1 MEENVQEQPVEAAA
15 ETPATTEK
23 PVNPNMKWYVVH
35 TYSGSEERAK
45 LSLIENARMNKCSD
59 KFGEIIVPKIMTE
72 TQNKAG
78 KKKQVSKTSFPGYII
93 VQMMLDDLSKHVVK
107 DTPKVTGFVGNQ
119 LNPRPISDIEV
130 QRLTSP
136 ESIIQQ
142 KKVEMKV
149 SFDKGDSVKVIDGPF
164 TNFDGVVDDVRPDK
178 AKVRV
183 LVSIFGRETPVDLE
197 YAQVQKN

>member
-1 MEENVQEQPVEAAA
+1 MEENVQEQPVEAVT
-15 ETPATTEK
+15 ETPATAEK

-59 KFGEIIVPKIMTE
+59 KFGEIIVPKTMSE

-197 YAQVQKN
+197 YSQVQKN

>member
-1 MEENVQEQPVEAAA
+1 MEENVQEQPVEAVT
-15 ETPATTEK
+15 ETPAATEK

-59 KFGEIIVPKIMTE
+59 KFGEIIVPKTMSE

-197 YAQVQKN
+197 YSQVQKN